1 MFTVVLL
8 VDSDRD
14 NRDVCAGFLS
24 SKGYVA
30 ITASTGEEALALARE
45 ADVMITETELSGPL
59 DGFDVISAVRRNI
72 ATRDLPIITLSGSI
86 VEEVRNQAMHAG
98 ANLFL
103 RKPCMLA
110 DLLGRIRRLVQV
122 GRPQRRIYV

>member
-14 NRDVCAGFLS
+14 NRDMCAGFLS

-30 ITASTGEEALALARE
+30 ITASTGEEALALVPD
-45 ADVMITETELSGPL
+45 ADVMITETELHGPL
-59 DGFDVISAVRRNI
+59 DGCDLISAVRRNI

-86 VEEVRNQAMHAG
+86 VEEVRHEALRAG

-110 DLLGRIRRLVQV
+110 DLLSRIRRLVRV
-122 GRPQRRIYV
+122 TRPRVRAYV